1 MNDFTHVNDRGLP
14 GMVDVSRKLATT
26 RRAVARCVI
35 ELPAPT
41 LARLRAEAWR
51 GEKGAVIDTAIIAAT
66 LAVKRT
72 HELIPFCH
80 PLPLDS
86 CVVSVTEH
94 DDLGLVIECEVIA
107 HARTGVEMEALT
119 GVTVAALTVYDMC
132 KSMGHG
138 MRIGDVRVVSKSGGA
153 HDFAEASA

>member
-1 MNDFTHVNDRGLP
+1 MKEIAHVNALGLP

-41 LARLRAEAWR
+41 LARLRADAWR
-51 GEKGAVIDTAIIAAT
+51 VGKGPVIDTAIIAAT
-66 LAVKRT
+66 QAVKRT

-86 CVVSVTEH
+86 CVVSIAERDTS
-94 DDLGLVIECEVIA
+94 GLVIECEVVA

-119 GVTVAALTVYDMC
+119 GVTVAALTVFDMC
-132 KSMGHG
+132 KSMGHD
-138 MRIGDVRVVSKSGGA
+138 MRIGDLRVVSKSGGT
-153 HDFAEASA
+153 HDFAESSA